1 MDNGATGPEHIDN
14 RKGYKIEFVKIDEKI
29 RDRQK
34 NTGYKIELKRSTK
47 KLEFDKKNM
56 RYKIEFKRS
65 TKNNKDRQIKYK
77 IQDRIQEIDKK

>member
-1 MDNGATGPEHIDN
+1 MEQRDPNTQTTGS
-14 RKGYKIEFVKIDEKI
+14 YKIEFVKIDEKI

-47 KLEFDKKNM
+47 KLEFDKKYM

-65 TKNNKDRQIKYK
+65 TKNIKDRQIKHK

>member
-14 RKGYKIEFVKIDEKI
+14 RKGYKSYKIEFVKIDEKI

-47 KLEFDKKNM
+47 KLEFDKK
-56 RYKIEFKRS
+56 I
-65 TKNNKDRQIKYK
+65 
-77 IQDRIQEIDKK
+77 